1 MNNQKRIKN
10 KTKKHLT
17 NMHKIVTINRMV
29 KKLFLSCNMYKMNKG
44 FLLFSDT
51 AVDKRKFH
59 YPKNPIQVH
68 NVDIDQISDF

>member
-1 MNNQKRIKN
+1 
-10 KTKKHLT
+10 
-17 NMHKIVTINRMV
+17 
-29 KKLFLSCNMYKMNKG
+29 MYKMSKG
-44 FLLFSDT
+44 FLLFSDI